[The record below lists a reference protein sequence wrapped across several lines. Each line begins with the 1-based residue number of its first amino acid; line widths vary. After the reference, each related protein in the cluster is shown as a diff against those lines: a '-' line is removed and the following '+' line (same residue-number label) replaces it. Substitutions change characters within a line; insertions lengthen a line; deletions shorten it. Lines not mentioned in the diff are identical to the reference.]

1 MAFECCASPE
11 ALTQWKSEASALSR
25 RSGVGIRYAVVE
37 LFYAGADVVIIVLAS
52 LFGGAVYHLAQ
63 TDTIGDVEI
72 HVAVGVIT
80 ALIYL
85 IGAYHSHLYRIQEL
99 FREGR
104 DYQQVLANW
113 ALAILVLTVILF
125 VLKLGGEVSRGSVIC
140 FAVIGGFCLAWWRR
154 IAKRQLRR
162 GVESGL
168 IRTTRVVVIGETKEL
183 ALFGE
188 SDFLA
193 MFGVDEIERVILP
206 PSAPE
211 NGGPQPSRALA
222 AAVEAGIQRARDVG
236 AEEVIL
242 AFPWDDV
249 VNLKYVRDQLRLLPI
264 PVHLLLDQAV
274 AAVLSHQAI
283 EPTSYLMEV
292 QRAPLSPIERMVKR
306 LFDIAVAS
314 AALLAVSPL
323 MIVTAIAIA
332 IDSRGP
338 IIFRQRRKGFNDK
351 EFVIYKFR
359 SMNVLEDGPTIVQ
372 AKKDD
377 RRVTRLG
384 RFLRQTSIDELPQL
398 LNVIKGD
405 MSVVGPRPHAIAH
418 DDEYGQIIANYAFRH
433 HVRPGITGWAQVHG
447 YRGRTKRLRQ
457 MAKRVEYDLW
467 YINNWSIGL
476 DLQILLRTCL
486 ELLRGRNAY

>member
-1 MAFECCASPE
+1 MAFESCASPE
-11 ALTQWKSEASALSR
+11 ALTEWKSEASALSR
-25 RSGVGIRYAVVE
+25 RSGVGIWYAVVE

-63 TDTIGDVEI
+63 TDNIGDVEI

-125 VLKLGGEVSRGSVIC
+125 VLKLGGEVSRGAVIC

-162 GVESGL
+162 GVESGV

-211 NGGPQPSRALA
+211 NGGPQPSRALV
-222 AAVEAGIQRARDVG
+222 AAVEAESSGRATSAPKRSFSPFRG
-236 AEEVIL
+236 TTSSISNTCATSCASCRSRCI
-242 AFPWDDV
+242 FCWTRPWPPSC
-249 VNLKYVRDQLRLLPI
+249 RIRRSSRHPI
-264 PVHLLLDQAV
+264 
-274 AAVLSHQAI
+274 
-283 EPTSYLMEV
+283 
-292 QRAPLSPIERMVKR
+292 
-306 LFDIAVAS
+306 
-314 AALLAVSPL
+314 
-323 MIVTAIAIA
+323 
-332 IDSRGP
+332 
-338 IIFRQRRKGFNDK
+338 
-351 EFVIYKFR
+351 
-359 SMNVLEDGPTIVQ
+359 
-372 AKKDD
+372 
-377 RRVTRLG
+377 
-384 RFLRQTSIDELPQL
+384 
-398 LNVIKGD
+398 
-405 MSVVGPRPHAIAH
+405 
-418 DDEYGQIIANYAFRH
+418 
-433 HVRPGITGWAQVHG
+433 
-447 YRGRTKRLRQ
+447 
-457 MAKRVEYDLW
+457 
-467 YINNWSIGL
+467 
-476 DLQILLRTCL
+476 
-486 ELLRGRNAY
+486 